1 MIKKQLKALYPGFVF
16 NELAKLVRLASTAS
30 IDEWDS
36 TDIIFMQRSEYN
48 KIPYV
53 EIDYFGFFINFDQ
66 THHQEMKNL
75 IFYQIQFH
83 NQNINTYQYQHF

>member
-36 TDIIFMQRSEYN
+36 TDITFMQRSEYN

-53 EIDYFGFFINFDQ
+53 EIDYFGFFISNRDY
-66 THHQEMKNL
+66 KNGYFT
-75 IFYQIQFH
+75 ISISATIW
-83 NQNINTYQYQHF
+83 N